1 VTPEEAAPDVSKKAS
16 IRTSNLL
23 DLLPPSW
30 KCREGQSYVSAYRM
44 LGVPLSDLSPPF
56 AVELANVCVLFA
68 WMELP
73 HLRVESEYE
82 PSPDGQI
89 RVNVHSSEGRVYP
102 GAPSALFIT
111 TVESG
116 DPRGLA
122 AAQQDIH
129 ETVGVLSAFESM
141 TLVFEHLENYWFS
154 LPDGKLSAAASLLVD
169 PLWFYA
175 ATLDEAARHRWQLA
189 SKAITS
195 SADAER
201 IRLSL
206 RWFDEAKRSRG
217 VDAFLKFW
225 FALETLAMPD
235 TTDISSIRAFL
246 AAIYS
251 VAGSQTEAHFGI
263 GRLFGLR
270 SHSVHNGLRIDLQ
283 PHLLSYIGGIYL
295 DLLVHTLGFSAPKR
309 AQAALDEAG
318 GLAKVLPKAA
328 GGKSPTRQTP

>member
-1 VTPEEAAPDVSKKAS
+1 
-16 IRTSNLL
+16 
-23 DLLPPSW
+23 
-30 KCREGQSYVSAYRM
+30 M

-56 AVELANVCVLFA
+56 AVELGNVCVLFA
-68 WMELP
+68 WLELP
-73 HLRVESEYE
+73 RLKVESEYE
-82 PSPDGQI
+82 PRPDGQI
-89 RVNVHSSEGRVYP
+89 QITVRSNEGTVHP
-102 GAPSALFIT
+102 AAPNALFLAA
-111 TVESG
+111 VESA
-116 DPRGLA
+116 DARGLA
-122 AAQQDIH
+122 AVQQAIH

-141 TLVFEHLENYWFS
+141 TLVFHHVENYWLSFS
-154 LPDGKLSAAASLLVD
+154 DGKLSAAASLLVD

-189 SKAITS
+189 FTAITS
-195 SADAER
+195 SSEAER

-235 TTDISSIRAFL
+235 TTDISSIRSL
-246 AAIYS
+246 LTAIYGL
-251 VAGSQTEAHFGI
+251 AGSQTEARFGI

-270 SHSVHNGLRIDLQ
+270 SRIVHNGLRIELQ
-283 PHLLSYIGGIYL
+283 PHLLSYMGGIYL

-318 GLAKVLPKAA
+318 GLAKVLPQE
-328 GGKSPTRQTP
+328 GLGVQPT